1 MKSLYFGPRHGCSAK
16 IWPSDRFGL
25 PMADLEQRFDEEKIF
40 ALLKQLKA
48 SIKNQ
53 LPIPRIVVQ

>member
-1 MKSLYFGPRHGCSAK
+1 
-16 IWPSDRFGL
+16 
-25 PMADLEQRFDEEKIF
+25 MADLEQRFDEEKIF